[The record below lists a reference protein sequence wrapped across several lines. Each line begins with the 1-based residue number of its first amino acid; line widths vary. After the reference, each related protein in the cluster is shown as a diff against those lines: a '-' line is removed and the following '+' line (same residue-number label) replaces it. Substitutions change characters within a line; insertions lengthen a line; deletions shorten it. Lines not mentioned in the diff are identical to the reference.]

1 LPIADKIGSP
11 TRQITIY

>member
-1 LPIADKIGSP
+1 LPIADKIGTP